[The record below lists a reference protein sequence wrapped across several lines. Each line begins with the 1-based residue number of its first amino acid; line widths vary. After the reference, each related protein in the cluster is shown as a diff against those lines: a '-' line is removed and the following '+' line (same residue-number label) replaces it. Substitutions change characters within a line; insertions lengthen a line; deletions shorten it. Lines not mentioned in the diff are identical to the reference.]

1 MWRKFVTCESANAQL
16 TSCATI
22 MRLLHDCRLYGIID
36 LGYVEGFDAARI
48 GEQMIEGGV
57 DLIQLRGKGKS
68 LGELVDLAAKLCE
81 VTAKSSTPLIVND
94 HAEIARHV
102 PVQGVHVGQ
111 DDDPIEVARQ
121 KATRDILVGK
131 STHSIEQARAAQSDG
146 ADDSFRNGDT
156 EWVIREEPEK
166 KRVYDLEE
174 RTARFGEAVIDFA
187 KTIPQNP
194 VTNRLISQLV
204 GAGTSVGAN
213 YVEADDSVS
222 KKDFLKSIGTCRK
235 EARETKHFLRMIAR
249 AVPELKQEARELWME
264 ARELHLI
271 FSRIWRGRKNE

>member
-1 MWRKFVTCESANAQL
+1 MMDGEGMTKSEAQ
-16 TSCATI
+16 
-22 MRLLHDCRLYGIID
+22 
-36 LGYVEGFDAARI
+36 
-48 GEQMIEGGV
+48 
-57 DLIQLRGKGKS
+57 KP
-68 LGELVDLAAKLCE
+68 
-81 VTAKSSTPLIVND
+81 SS
-94 HAEIARHV
+94 
-102 PVQGVHVGQ
+102 
-111 DDDPIEVARQ
+111 
-121 KATRDILVGK
+121 
-131 STHSIEQARAAQSDG
+131 
-146 ADDSFRNGDT
+146 ADDLFRNEDA
-156 EWVIREEPEK
+156 EWVIRESEK
-166 KRVYDLEE
+166 NRVYDLEE

-249 AVPELKQEARELWME
+249 AVPELKLQARKLWME

>member
-1 MWRKFVTCESANAQL
+1 MTNDQCRRSADHDEARMTNDEGMTKFEAQKPG
-16 TSCATI
+16 S
-22 MRLLHDCRLYGIID
+22 
-36 LGYVEGFDAARI
+36 
-48 GEQMIEGGV
+48 
-57 DLIQLRGKGKS
+57 
-68 LGELVDLAAKLCE
+68 
-81 VTAKSSTPLIVND
+81 
-94 HAEIARHV
+94 
-102 PVQGVHVGQ
+102 
-111 DDDPIEVARQ
+111 
-121 KATRDILVGK
+121 
-131 STHSIEQARAAQSDG
+131 
-146 ADDSFRNGDT
+146 ADDLFPNEDA
-156 EWVIREEPEK
+156 EWVIREPEK
-166 KRVYDLEE
+166 NRVYDLEE

-249 AVPELKQEARELWME
+249 AVPELKLQARELWME